1 MANKFFKKPKNVAIQ
16 LLNLKSKYECLDCN
30 LGVGKLFWKQRVR
43 PSDLSRTYDIT
54 VKYNGMTPEVY
65 LYNQGIMTKEDE
77 YIPHCYRRHY
87 KNKEDEYVKLCLY
100 YPGYQEWSRD
110 MFLSD
115 TIIPWTIDWLYFY
128 ELWRV
133 TGKWLGGGIEHEK
146 NKKDML
152 SN

>member
-16 LLNLKSKYECLDCN
+16 LLNLKSKYECLDSK
-30 LGVGKLFWKQRVR
+30 LGIGKLIWKQRVR
-43 PSDLSRTYDIT
+43 PSELSRTYDIT
-54 VKYNGMTPEVY
+54 VKYNGKIPEVY

-77 YIPHCYRRHY
+77 YIPHCFRRHY

-100 YPGYQEWSRD
+100 YPRYHEWSND
-110 MFLSD
+110 MFLSE
-115 TIIPWTIDWLYFY
+115 TVIPWTIDWLYYY
-128 ELWRV
+128 ELWRI

-146 NKKDML
+146 DEKNNI